1 MKKLNKGLLFIVFIV
16 SPFLILGQ
24 TKESLKKQKI
34 EIEKEIL
41 YTKELLNKTKLN
53 KTKSLN
59 YLKVLDRKIKIQEQ
73 LLITLNIEISLLKK
87 EINKTEYRIKK
98 NKELILKEKDRL
110 QDLKNEYAKMIYAIF
125 KKKGNKN
132 DIMFILSADDFNQAY
147 KRVLYLKQYTEF
159 RKQQALKINKSQKEL
174 IKRKEK
180 LAQTKDRINEEK
192 VVKTQ
197 LLEKQKQELKNI
209 AETKK
214 EKNQVIKTLI
224 ISENKFKKKLQEKQ
238 KKSLNLE
245 KKIRIIIEEEI
256 AKIKEKNKK
265 NVNNLT
271 PESLVLSEEFAI
283 NKGKLPWPLLKGV
296 IVSSYGTQKHPVF
309 SAIET
314 FNNGIDIATD
324 RNAEVRAVFDGIVSR
339 IFFIKG
345 EGKAVLVSHGEYF
358 SVYSGLKNIY
368 VKEGEKLFAK
378 EKIGVVITNQE
389 EKTTELHFEIWKGYE
404 KNDPSNWLYK
414 AY

>member
-1 MKKLNKGLLFIVFIV
+1 MKKLNKGLLFIVLIV

-24 TKESLKKQKI
+24 TKEALKKQKI

-59 YLKVLDRKIKIQEQ
+59 YLKVLDRKIKSQEQ
-73 LLITLNIEISLLKK
+73 LLITLNVEISLLKK

-180 LAQTKDRINEEK
+180 LAQTKDRINEET

-224 ISENKFKKKLQEKQ
+224 SSENKFKKKLQEKQ

-271 PESLVLSEEFAI
+271 PETLVLSEEFAI

-296 IVSSYGTQKHPVF
+296 IVSGYGIQKHPVF
-309 SAIET
+309 SGIET

-324 RNAEVRAVFDGIVSR
+324 RNAEVRVVFDGIVSR

-358 SVYSGLKNIY
+358 SVYSGLQKVY